1 MPLPDGAF
9 VLVEY
14 TLKVKET
21 GEIVD
26 TTSEEEAKKA
36 GIYDSKE
43 RYGPKLVI
51 VGEGRLIP
59 GLEKLIKELSEGEEK
74 EAEIPPSE
82 AFGERKPENVKILP
96 KNVFVRSGIAP
107 QPGKVVEINGR
118 LAVIRSV
125 TGGRVVVDFNH
136 PLAGKRIVARVKLV
150 KVLDKV
156 EDKLRYLILRR
167 LPSFIGDND
176 VKVFYDPEGKI
187 ARIEFNEKALLVPDM
202 QTAKRIVAGEA
213 KKYLSNELRQIEFL
227 EKVRLEEEKQEKEG
241 AEARQGSEAGKEE
254 QKEQTSSRS

>member
-1 MPLPDGAF
+1 
-9 VLVEY
+9 VEY

-21 GEIVD
+21 GEIID
-26 TTSEEEAKKA
+26 TTNEEEAKKA

-82 AFGERKPENVKILP
+82 AFGERKPENIKIMP
-96 KNVFVRSGIAP
+96 KNVFLKSGITP

-118 LAVIRSV
+118 LAVIRSI

-136 PLAGKRIVARVKLV
+136 PLAGKKILAKVKIV
-150 KVLDKV
+150 KVLDRI
-156 EDKLRYLILRR
+156 EDKLLHLILRR
-167 LPSFIGDND
+167 LPSFITERD
-176 VKVFYDPEGKI
+176 VEITYNSEEKS
-187 ARIEFNEKALLVPDM
+187 ARVQFNEKALLIPDM
-202 QTAKRIVAGEA
+202 QTAKRIVAGEV
-213 KKYLSNELRQIEFL
+213 KKYLSNEIRQLEFL
-227 EKVRLEEEKQEKEG
+227 ERVKLEEAEKKEERRETKQEG
-241 AEARQGSEAGKEE
+241 SREASQE
-254 QKEQTSSRS
+254 

>member
-1 MPLPDGAF
+1 MPLQDGTF

-26 TTSEEEAKKA
+26 TTSEDEAKKA

-59 GLEKLIKELSEGEEK
+59 GLEKLVKELSEGEER
-74 EAEIPPSE
+74 EVEIPPSE
-82 AFGERKPENVKILP
+82 AFGERKPENIKIMP
-96 KNVFVRSGIAP
+96 RNVFLKSGITP

-136 PLAGKRIVARVKLV
+136 PLAGKRIIAKVKLV
-150 KVLDKV
+150 KILNNV
-156 EDKLRYLILRR
+156 EDKILYLMLRR
-167 LPSFIGDND
+167 LPSFMTKDD
-176 VKVFYDPEGKI
+176 VKVIYNSAEKL
-187 ARIEFNEKALLVPDM
+187 ARVEFNEKALLVSDM
-202 QTAKRIVAGEA
+202 QVAKRIVAGEV
-213 KKYLSNELRQIEFL
+213 KKYLSNEVKQLEFL
-227 EKVRLEEEKQEKEG
+227 EKISLAEKSEEKQVSQQ
-241 AEARQGSEAGKEE
+241 AEEGSEKST
-254 QKEQTSSRS
+254 QSNR

>member
-1 MPLPDGAF
+1 M
-9 VLVEY
+9 EY

-21 GEIVD
+21 GEIID
-26 TTSEEEAKKA
+26 TTNEEEAKKA

-82 AFGERKPENVKILP
+82 AFGERKPENIKIMP
-96 KNVFVRSGIAP
+96 KNVFLKSGITP

-118 LAVIRSV
+118 LAVIRSI

-136 PLAGKRIVARVKLV
+136 PLAGKKILAKVKIV
-150 KVLDKV
+150 KVLDRI
-156 EDKLRYLILRR
+156 EDKLLHLILRR
-167 LPSFIGDND
+167 LPSFITERD
-176 VKVFYDPEGKI
+176 VEITYNSEEKS
-187 ARIEFNEKALLVPDM
+187 ARVQFNEKALLIPDM
-202 QTAKRIVAGEA
+202 QTAKRIVAGEV
-213 KKYLSNELRQIEFL
+213 KKYLSNEIRQLEFL
-227 EKVRLEEEKQEKEG
+227 ERVKLEEAEKKEERRETKQEG
-241 AEARQGSEAGKEE
+241 SREASQE
-254 QKEQTSSRS
+254 